1 MRTYP
6 IINAEFLCAN
16 CLNHVSTA
24 KLFSGVNNRNHCPYC
39 LWSRHMDLFK
49 VGDRLSACKEPM
61 RPVGLTHK
69 RSRNKYAT
77 QIFGELMLVH
87 QCVGCEAISINRIAA
102 DDVSDV
108 ILGVFETSASI
119 SPMLLQTIAQN
130 KIDFLSEESNDL
142 VYRQLYG
149 EVPQVDYSVACMSSN
164 PGLPS

>member
-1 MRTYP
+1 MSIYP
-6 IINAEFLCAN
+6 DINADFKCAH
-16 CLNHVSTA
+16 CLNYVSAA

-39 LWSRHMDLFK
+39 LWSRHMDLFEA
-49 VGDRLSACKEPM
+49 GDRLSVCKEPM

-77 QIFGELMLVH
+77 QSIGELMLVH

-108 ILGVFETSASI
+108 IFGVFETSSSI
-119 SPMLLQTIAQN
+119 SPMLLEKIA
-130 KIDFLSEESNDL
+130 KSEIDFLSEESIDL

-149 EVPQVDYSVACMSSN
+149 EVPQTDFSTAF
-164 PGLPS
+164 